1 MYFCDRKSKKAFAS
15 INMYELPVHDDM
27 LFNMLYGGM
36 ALLAVIACCYLLFRR
51 GNAFAPNITSPV
63 RLRRCAAAHFAAI
76 ALSHV
81 LWILLGDF
89 RLIDDPFVSYAV
101 AIGFDSL
108 LLDSTMMIMLLAMLQ
123 DRRRPFWPVAVAMVP
138 IVAVVVVRIVRRSD
152 ALDPL
157 LHAYDLIMNALFIL
171 YMVYAIRQYWRWLHD
186 NYAELEHKEMWLSFV
201 VLAIIILLFVVYE
214 KDSGSLAF
222 MYLVEAS
229 DFVLI
234 GLILWRVETLQQL
247 DAPSSQGMDSVE
259 ELAAQAA
266 APLTIPSNIG
276 QLLEQHC
283 ENTQIYLHHDL
294 TLLQLSEAVGT
305 NHYYL
310 SQYFAQQGTNYNA
323 YINGLRIQ
331 HFINL
336 YHEAVATQRPFTAQ
350 QLANESGFRSYS
362 TFSAAFKQRMGQTVT
377 SWMHDTAEK

>member
-1 MYFCDRKSKKAFAS
+1 
-15 INMYELPVHDDM
+15 MYELPVHNDM

-36 ALLAVIACCYLLFRR
+36 AVMAIVACCYLLFRR
-51 GNAFAPNITSPV
+51 GNAFAPNVTSPI

-81 LWILLGDF
+81 LWVLIGDF
-89 RLIDDPFVSYAV
+89 RLIDDTFVGYAI
-101 AIGFDSL
+101 AIGLDSVML
-108 LLDSTMMIMLLAMLQ
+108 NSTMMLMLLSMLQ
-123 DRRRPFWPVAVAMVP
+123 DRRRPFWPVAVAMAP
-138 IVAVVVVRIVRRSD
+138 IVVIVTACIILRSD
-152 ALDPL
+152 ALDSL
-157 LHAYDLIMNALFIL
+157 LHAYDLLLNALFLI
-171 YMVYAIRQYWRWLHD
+171 YIVFAIRQYRRWLHD
-186 NYAELEHKEMWLSFV
+186 NYADLEHKEMWLNFV
-201 VLAIIILLFVVYE
+201 VLAVMLLLFVVYE
-214 KDSGSLAF
+214 NDNGSLVF

-234 GLILWRVETLQQL
+234 GLLLWRVETLQQL
-247 DAPSSQGMDSVE
+247 DAPSAQESDTVE
-259 ELAAQAA
+259 KLSEPA
-266 APLTIPSNIG
+266 APPSTIPSNIG
-276 QLLEQHC
+276 QLLAQHC

-294 TLLQLSEAVGT
+294 SLSQLSEAVGT
-305 NHYYL
+305 NRYYL
-310 SQYFAQQGTNYNA
+310 SQHFAQQGLNYNA

-377 SWMHDTAEK
+377 SWMHDTTEK

>member
-1 MYFCDRKSKKAFAS
+1 MM
-15 INMYELPVHDDM
+15 NELPVHDDM
-27 LFNMLYGGM
+27 LFSMLYGGM
-36 ALLAVIACCYLLFRR
+36 AVLAVIACCYLLFRR
-51 GNAFAPNITSPV
+51 GNAFAPNVTPPV
-63 RLRRCAAAHFAAI
+63 RLRRCAAAYFAAV
-76 ALSHV
+76 ALSHILWV
-81 LWILLGDF
+81 LLVDY
-89 RLIDDPFVSYAV
+89 RLIDDPFVGYAI
-101 AIGFDSL
+101 AIGLDSVIL
-108 LLDSTMMIMLLAMLQ
+108 NSTMMLMLLSMLQ

-138 IVAVVVVRIVRRSD
+138 IVVIVTACIILRSD
-152 ALDPL
+152 AFNSL
-157 LHAYDLIMNALFIL
+157 LHVYDLLLNTLFLI
-171 YMVYAIRQYWRWLHD
+171 YMVFAIRQYRRWLHD
-186 NYAELEHKEMWLSFV
+186 NYADLEHKEMWLNFV
-201 VLAIIILLFVVYE
+201 VVAVMLLLFVVYE
-214 KDSGSLAF
+214 NDNGSLVF

-234 GLILWRVETLQQL
+234 VLLLWRVETLQQL
-247 DAPSSQGMDSVE
+247 DTPSTQKGKIE
-259 ELAAQAA
+259 EPELPATS
-266 APLTIPSNIG
+266 PLTLPSNIG

-283 ENTQIYLHHDL
+283 EGPQLYLHNDL